1 MEVEQMLNKFIVEN
15 LPIILG
21 KYSQDEYEQILDKR
35 DMDIFSNKWMDIYK
49 SIHEKIEKYQVDNAS
64 SDILRKNAFKIV
76 LANTGNSDLAAYISD
91 DFGLF
96 LDAVQ
101 INFNNEWLNSLWI
114 IYKDNKIP
122 CENIGKVNGK
132 LEDLMCLAPT

>member
-1 MEVEQMLNKFIVEN
+1 MKAEQILNKFIVEN
-15 LPIILG
+15 LPIILR

-49 SIHEKIEKYQVDNAS
+49 SIHEKIEKDQVDNSS
-64 SDILRKNAFKIV
+64 SDILRENVFKIV

-114 IYKDNKIP
+114 TYKENKIP
-122 CENIGKVNGK
+122 CENIGKVKGK
-132 LEDLMCLAPT
+132 LEDLM